1 MIMMLMVMT
10 VGDDDDTNKVGYFQ
24 VYRPLWNLTTARITT
39 CAIHLLKQST
49 FTRARSDPQI
59 MSDS

>member
-10 VGDDDDTNKVGYFQ
+10 VGNDDTNEVGYFQ
-24 VYRPLWNLTTARITT
+24 VFRLPWNLTTAGMAN
-39 CAIHLLKQST
+39 CAVHLLKQFT

-59 MSDS
+59 LSDF

>member
-10 VGDDDDTNKVGYFQ
+10 VGNDDTNEVGYFQ
-24 VYRPLWNLTTARITT
+24 VFRLPWNLTTAGMAN
-39 CAIHLLKQST
+39 CAVHLLKQFT

-59 MSDS
+59 MSDF

>member
-10 VGDDDDTNKVGYFQ
+10 VGNDDTNEVGYFQ
-24 VYRPLWNLTTARITT
+24 VFRLPWNLTTARMAN
-39 CAIHLLKQST
+39 CAVHLLKQFT

-59 MSDS
+59 LSDF

>member
-10 VGDDDDTNKVGYFQ
+10 VGNDDDTNEVGYFQ
-24 VYRPLWNLTTARITT
+24 VFRLLWNLTTARMAN
-39 CAIHLLKQST
+39 CAIHLLKQFT

-59 MSDS
+59 ISDS